1 MAAVEKFRAFR
12 LSEVEKKIR
21 AEFVDCTLD
30 ELDPGELV
38 VRVAYSDVN
47 YKDALAATGKGRILL
62 RPSCIGGIDLSGTVT
77 ASSDPRFAKGDAV
90 LAVGHELGVKHHG
103 GYAEYARIPASW
115 AVKLPRG
122 MTLWEAMAF
131 GTAGYTAGLAIVKME
146 HNGLN
151 PGGGPVIVD
160 GATGGVGSIAIA
172 ALAKLGYH
180 VVALTGKEH
189 EADWLKK
196 LGAREVKFRKEI
208 DLTKI
213 KPLDKAT
220 WQGAV
225 DNLGGEVLAWM
236 ASAMKFNG
244 VIASIGLAAS
254 PGLST
259 TVLPFI
265 LRGVSLLG
273 VNSTDAPTPELER
286 KVWERLATDLR
297 PSMLKEMAKTIPF
310 ADLPKAFDDFIGSR
324 VSGRIV
330 VDLSA

>member
-1 MAAVEKFRAFR
+1 VEKFRAYR
-12 LSEVEKKIR
+12 LSEVEKKIK

-62 RPSCIGGIDLSGTVT
+62 RPTCIGGIDLSGTVT

-90 LAVGHELGVKHHG
+90 LAVGHDLGVKHNG
-103 GYAEYARIPASW
+103 GYSEYARIPANW
-115 AVKLPRG
+115 AVKLPKG
-122 MTLWEAMAF
+122 LTLWEAMAF

-146 HNGLN
+146 HNGLR
-151 PGGGPVIVD
+151 PDGGPVIVD

-180 VVALTGKEH
+180 VVALTGK
-189 EADWLKK
+189 ADGAGYLRK
-196 LGAREVKFRKEI
+196 LGAAEIKLRSEI
-208 DLTKI
+208 DLSKI

-236 ASAMKFNG
+236 ASTMKFNG
-244 VIASIGLAAS
+244 VIASIGLAAGF
-254 PGLST
+254 GLNT
-259 TVLPFI
+259 TVMPFI

-273 VNSTDAPTPELER
+273 INSTDAPSPELER
-286 KVWERLATDLR
+286 QVWSRLAGDMK
-297 PSMLKEMAKTIPF
+297 PAELKDMAKTIPF
-310 ADLPKAFDDFIGSR
+310 ADLPKVFDDFINAR
-324 VSGRIV
+324 VTGRIV
-330 VDLSA
+330 VDLNA